1 MSFMAKRYL
10 RKFRAEDYK
19 KSVAHSFIKPNQKIN
34 LFRKNENEYKI
45 DPVKKGQ
52 LVTIDT
58 VADPTSQ
65 ILYFHGGAFTV
76 PMNEDQL
83 EMMTQIAQ
91 AANSRL
97 QIADFPLLPTNSAD
111 DMLAFSQAVFDKVVT
126 DDLPLFIVADSAGAK
141 LALQLLMDNPG
152 KVLGTSLISPW
163 LDMKL
168 TDPEIAKRA
177 ENDILLD
184 LPTLQEI
191 GGWFT
196 DGASAE
202 KWQDVFNSANL
213 KNIGDVQI
221 FYGENE
227 MLVPSD
233 LKLIDA
239 MGQAEGASPLPTTF
253 KDAWHDYT
261 LWFKLSETKKTFR
274 QIAEFIKDRRGA

>member
-83 EMMTQIAQ
+83 EMITQIAQ

-97 QIADFPLLPTNSAD
+97 QIADFPLLPTNWLMICWPFRKPSSIRSSPMTYHYLSWPTQRGKACPSATNGQSRQGFRNQSD
-111 DMLAFSQAVFDKVVT
+111 FTMAGHE
-126 DDLPLFIVADSAGAK
+126 ADRS
-141 LALQLLMDNPG
+141 
-152 KVLGTSLISPW
+152 
-163 LDMKL
+163 
-168 TDPEIAKRA
+168 
-177 ENDILLD
+177 
-184 LPTLQEI
+184 
-191 GGWFT
+191 
-196 DGASAE
+196 
-202 KWQDVFNSANL
+202 
-213 KNIGDVQI
+213 
-221 FYGENE
+221 
-227 MLVPSD
+227 
-233 LKLIDA
+233 
-239 MGQAEGASPLPTTF
+239 
-253 KDAWHDYT
+253 
-261 LWFKLSETKKTFR
+261 
-274 QIAEFIKDRRGA
+274 